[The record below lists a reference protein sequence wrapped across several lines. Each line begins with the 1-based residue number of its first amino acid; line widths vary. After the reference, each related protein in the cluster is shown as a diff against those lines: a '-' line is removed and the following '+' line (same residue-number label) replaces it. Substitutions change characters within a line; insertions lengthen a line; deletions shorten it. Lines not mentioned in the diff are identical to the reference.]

1 MLTYGDGL
9 ADIDI
14 AKLNE
19 FHFNHGKMVTVT
31 AVHPIARFGELNISN
46 NQVLNFKE
54 KPQTTKGW
62 INGGFFIMD
71 SRFMDLIDND
81 ETILESYPLEE
92 VARRGELMAYRH
104 EAFWYCMDTVR
115 DKDELE
121 LMWKEKRA
129 PWKY

>member
-1 MLTYGDGL
+1 MIPLLKQYEYL
-9 ADIDI
+9 
-14 AKLNE
+14 
-19 FHFNHGKMVTVT
+19 
-31 AVHPIARFGELNISN
+31 
-46 NQVLNFKE
+46 KE
-54 KPQTTKGW
+54 IRKNLQ
-62 INGGFFIMD
+62 D
-71 SRFMDLIDND
+71 YRIDND

-121 LMWKEKRA
+121 LMWREERA